1 MKIRKPLGA
10 ALTVGLLAAGLAA
23 CSNPALEN
31 SSGGGTES
39 AKLPASCRNDKP
51 TIGVALPNTI
61 NPYYVAMQDSFKK
74 HGAELGYD
82 IKVAVANDSDS
93 AQLSQVDSFIQ
104 QRVCAVALNAVNS
117 GPGAASVK
125 ALNAAGIPVF
135 SVNVIISP
143 EDLKTQNAA
152 YVQYVG
158 ADQVAG
164 GTQMGEQVL
173 KDLGADAKIVAG
185 IIGNPDQIPT
195 NQRDQGFKEALAK
208 NPNAKTVQ
216 TVNGKIDPSVSLQV
230 AGDLLQGNPDINV
243 LFADAGPHA
252 VGALQAVAQ
261 QGKADKVK
269 VYAFCAA
276 DQKLTS
282 TYAAC
287 AAQEPARYAQIVLDN
302 MKKHLGGQSVDKEVL
317 EPLKVFVNGQ
327 TPGPGEVG

>member
-1 MKIRKPLGA
+1 MKIRKAFGLTLA
-10 ALTVGLLAAGLAA
+10 ASLLALSLAA
-23 CSNPALEN
+23 CSNPALEAP
-31 SSGGGTES
+31 SAGTSGG
-39 AKLPASCRNDKP
+39 KLPASCSNDKP

-74 HGAELGYD
+74 HGQELGFD
-82 IKVAVANDSDS
+82 VKVAIANDSDS
-93 AQLSQVDSFIQ
+93 TQLSQVDSFIQ
-104 QRVCAVALNAVNS
+104 QGVCAVALNAVNS

-135 SVNVIISP
+135 TVNVIISP
-143 EDLKTQNAA
+143 DDLKTQNASF
-152 YVQYVG
+152 VQYVG

-173 KDLGADAKIVAG
+173 KDLGADAKVVAG

-195 NQRDQGFKEALAK
+195 NQRDQGFKAALSK
-208 NPNAKTVQ
+208 NPNATTVQ

-230 AGDLLQGNPDINV
+230 TGDLLQGNPQINV

-261 QGKADKVK
+261 QGKAEKVK

-287 AAQEPARYAQIVLDN
+287 AAQEPAKYAQIVLDN
-302 MKKHLGGQSVDKEVL
+302 MKKHLGGQSVEKEVL
-317 EPLKVFVNGQ
+317 EPLKVFVDGQ